1 MKTNNPLPACEITQ
15 GIDLLCHKYY
25 GGVLAQDVMRGLSD
39 VSHPCTPEDYA
50 LSTGGRPFTPTEYL
64 CYLGKLGYDTDGIEA
79 WVGAIEKSLQ
89 DDIDKAE
96 AFFKLFQNEWH
107 VAQSDVEKYINDSS
121 IYHFIELVVADAAST
136 KARLKAVKRHAENH
150 SMKKEVFIWL
160 DTNMS
165 KYKSMDSAAEA
176 IAGKVTPIKFRTARD
191 WVGEWKKLRSASKP

>member
-1 MKTNNPLPACEITQ
+1 MKKNNPSPACENTQ
-15 GIDLLCHKYY
+15 SDDQLCNKYY
-25 GGVLAQDVMRGLSD
+25 GGVLAQDVVRGPSD
-39 VSHPCTPEDYA
+39 RSHPYTPEDYA
-50 LSTGGRPFTPTEYL
+50 LSIGGRPITPAEYL
-64 CYLGKLGYDTDGIEA
+64 SYLGEFGYDTDGIKA
-79 WVGAIEKSLQ
+79 WVGELEKLIQ
-89 DDIDKAE
+89 DDRDKAE
-96 AFFKLFQNEWH
+96 AFFRLFQNEWH
-107 VAQSDVEKYINDSS
+107 VVQSDVEKYINDSS